1 MKDWSGDRGPREGGM
16 SGAAEQSNSCRA
28 SHLVHVE
35 SSANRQTGTD
45 PLRQAPGRERE
56 MEGRWDGGWKEWE
69 EGERTR
75 EQADERKMEEEK

>member
-1 MKDWSGDRGPREGGM
+1 MKGLGWSGRERERERERGPREGGM

-45 PLRQAPGRERE
+45 PLRQAPGRDRERE
-56 MEGRWDGGWKEWE
+56 R
-69 EGERTR
+69 ERESNPLTG
-75 EQADERKMEEEK
+75 